1 MSSHRREKGKK
12 RQTTEGAPSHGSPNR
27 SSHHVRNTEVRDR
40 QQNIVQPA
48 PAPAPAPLLQHY
60 TEGYDEVD
68 NSPYYQGQYQKQD
81 DVAAGP
87 APKSDAP
94 PPVYQGSSF
103 GTGAVSYAE
112 TTTTEAS
119 ASSGNNFQDQNVPD
133 TTSFKDIYE
142 VAGLGY
148 LKPQVENRSFTPNSS
163 DYAMLPTH
171 PNTPSRL
178 TDTSA
183 ASYQDVMTRF
193 PASVFTYKEQ
203 GELPY
208 GVDDYPAN
216 WNSGD
221 DPSFKSE
228 GQGPVADLWAGV
240 YRTEEEMGICC
251 LFDHV
256 DFYRLM
262 YIITTLSSTVDCI
275 QDNQTCVRMATEIL
289 NSAGRP
295 YGFNIVSHLRPKGG
309 FTVEQVGGLLR
320 IMSDRSNKNRAAAVG
335 RINGW
340 LKINNSR
347 VQEREKQKIREREEQ
362 ARKSKDNK
370 KHRKSSKHKSPSP
383 TSSTPKPYPYWSPKK
398 LVAGLPEA
406 IMRYF
411 NYDYQTAVADK
422 RLCWHWRIDYFLYRE
437 KGDGDRLIWH
447 LPQTF
452 ISPPPVP
459 PEAHF
464 WTNITAE
471 QAEYDHQEYIQNDPE
486 ELNFAGKR
494 LERLGWGESSIQ
506 EAEGLALEEER
517 WRRKQEKG
525 KSANVITVKPGVSSS
540 KHPHPETNSSDSQKH
555 TTRVQYMGKD
565 GKIHYKRG
573 TQ

>member
-1 MSSHRREKGKK
+1 MSSHNQGERKKEEKVY
-12 RQTTEGAPSHGSPNR
+12 RNSNHGSSSKKPSGNDRDAEARDHHRR
-27 SSHHVRNTEVRDR
+27 SD
-40 QQNIVQPA
+40 QPA
-48 PAPAPAPLLQHY
+48 PAPPVQHY
-60 TEGYDEVD
+60 TGGYNEV
-68 NSPYYQGQYQKQD
+68 NNPPSYQGQYEQQNY
-81 DVAAGP
+81 ATAGP

-94 PPVYQGSSF
+94 PPGYRGSSF

-119 ASSGNNFQDQNVPD
+119 GSSGYNHGDQNVPD

-142 VAGLGY
+142 QAGLGY
-148 LKPQVENRSFTPNSS
+148 LKPQVENRSFTPDSS

-171 PNTPSRL
+171 PGTPSGL

-193 PASVFTYKEQ
+193 PATVFTYKEQ

-216 WNSGD
+216 WNSGY
-221 DPSFKSE
+221 DPRFNSE
-228 GQGPVADLWAGV
+228 GQGPVADLWADV

-256 DFYRLM
+256 DFYRLT

-275 QDNQTCVRMATEIL
+275 EDDQTCVRMATEIL

-295 YGFNIVSHLRPKGG
+295 YGFNIVSNLRPTGG

-320 IMSDRSNKNRAAAVG
+320 IMSDRSNINRGAAVG

-340 LKINNSR
+340 LKVNNNL
-347 VQEREKQKIREREEQ
+347 VQEREKQKRREREER
-362 ARKSKDNK
+362 ARESKDNK

-383 TSSTPKPYPYWSPKK
+383 TSFTPKPYPYWSPKK
-398 LVAGLPEA
+398 LIAGLPEA
-406 IMRYF
+406 IMHYF
-411 NYDYQTAVADK
+411 NYDYQAAVADK
-422 RLCWHWRIDYFLYRE
+422 RLCWHWRTDYFLYRE

-447 LPQTF
+447 LPKTF

-459 PEAHF
+459 PEARF

-471 QAEYDHQEYIQNDPE
+471 QADYNHQEYIQNDPE
-486 ELNFAGKR
+486 ELEFARKR
-494 LERLGWGESSIQ
+494 LERLGWGESSMQ
-506 EAEGLALEEER
+506 EAERLALEEER
-517 WRRKQEKG
+517 RRRNQEKG
-525 KSANVITVKPGVSSS
+525 NSANVVTVQPGGSSS
-540 KHPHPETNSSDSQKH
+540 KHPHPKTNSSDSQKL
-555 TTRVQYMGKD
+555 TKRIQYTDKD
-565 GKIHYKRG
+565 GKIHYKRVPK
-573 TQ
+573 